1 MYTNEHIKELIEE
14 FGLEWT
20 IRKELIDT
28 ENIIDPSIR
37 VRVET
42 LQRSMDNFIEELFSR
57 P

>member
-14 FGLEWT
+14 FGFERT
-20 IRKELIDT
+20 IRKELLDT

-37 VRVET
+37 VRVEI
-42 LQRSMDNFIEELFSR
+42 LQRSMDNFMEELFSR

>member
-20 IRKELIDT
+20 IRKELLDT